1 MCSSDLYAFDE
12 VTATDGFFNE
22 SEVDVMN
29 SIVSGGSGVYKLTL
43 TNDQF
48 TSAEKVEEVAEPDA
62 TLEDGRITIVTE
74 TEKFL
79 YVKFAV

>member
-1 MCSSDLYAFDE
+1 MSSVNDYAFDE

-22 SEVDVMN
+22 NEIDVMN
-29 SIVSGGSGVYKLTL
+29 IIVTEGSGVYKLTM

-48 TSAEKVEEVAEPDA
+48 TSAEKVEEVTEPDA